1 MMLIRSRAS
10 DHQAIRIMQ
19 MELQPVSQPI
29 TPAHRPETSLV
40 DVNLHSRLTAAQLAM
55 GTCLAGSLWAA
66 ALRMPALRRRLGG
79 QSRRSRQ
86 QLLTLI
92 SLAGA

>member
-1 MMLIRSRAS
+1 
-10 DHQAIRIMQ
+10 MQ

-29 TPAHRPETSLV
+29 TPAQRPETSSAGL
-40 DVNLHSRLTAAQLAM
+40 NLHSRLTAAQLAM
-55 GTCLAGSLWAA
+55 GTCLADSLWAA
-66 ALRMPALRRRLGG
+66 VLRTPALRRRLGG

-86 QLLTLI
+86 QLSTLI